1 MTGPSRSMRPLLTQV
16 RPGSL
21 MKSISDSIARAF
33 PSVVAVVC
41 GYEAVAITSRG
52 KIPTIPALQQQHRI
66 IGPIVVG
73 GLVAHFYGEYLDRNR
88 LARGVPLAVTH
99 LARLATS
106 APVLIA
112 APLAAGTRAADVE
125 R

>member
-1 MTGPSRSMRPLLTQV
+1 
-16 RPGSL
+16 

-33 PSVVAVVC
+33 PSVVAIVC

-52 KIPTIPALQQQHRI
+52 KIPTITALQQQHRI

-88 LARGVPLAVTH
+88 LARRVPLAIAN

-106 APVLIA
+106 APVLVT
-112 APLAAGTRAADVE
+112 APLAARARAADVE
-125 R
+125 RVVVQP